1 MYANIK
7 TGNNKVLAVQY
18 RKQVTTCP
26 TEVMFVKGIRAEKLF
41 PLPKPLQF
49 KKNWRKKEASLVDK
63 SSFSSW
69 LHTAAGGLTCHRRIQ
84 PLIHLCFP
92 QVFLNFT
99 HRSRAITESEPGFLC
114 QTRRHV
120 FGLSSPR
127 QCSVIWEP
135 QSRTCPLIA
144 TDKSIICHFQTKAHL
159 FTFQLLHWVT
169 SESLSFFNFYL
180 YLSTLPKSTAL
191 HYQPWHSTSLH
202 AHLLQSAPVL
212 VLSLS
217 RSLSFTEHSGLSIY
231 LGGPPFGPK
240 HPWGW

>member
-26 TEVMFVKGIRAEKLF
+26 TEVMFVKGIRTEKLF

-120 FGLSSPR
+120 FGLSSLR

-135 QSRTCPLIA
+135 QSCTCPLIA
-144 TDKSIICHFQTKAHL
+144 TDKSIICHFQKQAHFSPSSCCTESLPNL
-159 FTFQLLHWVT
+159 FLSSISISTCQLFQSPLPSTTNPGVQPLCMPICFRALP
-169 SESLSFFNFYL
+169 SLSFLFL
-180 YLSTLPKSTAL
+180 
-191 HYQPWHSTSLH
+191 
-202 AHLLQSAPVL
+202 APS
-212 VLSLS
+212 LSLS
-217 RSLSFTEHSGLSIY
+217 TQD
-231 LGGPPFGPK
+231 
-240 HPWGW
+240 